1 MQSRYRHEF
10 RKARLELLLASA
22 LCAGAANAADV
33 RVSQTQM
40 VVEHITVSSPRPY
53 ADVKRD
59 LEGRLG
65 RLDEKIRG
73 LLRDNNVEGLR
84 AAVAQTAGK
93 DGLIIHYVGVH
104 GDWLIMKGKRD
115 NVVEYFIGNVL
126 SAVEMTSVNFGSGL
140 YAPLRIVLYE
150 NSRGGS
156 TIEYDRPSTQLSQ
169 YHSAEIDDMG
179 RSLDERLAKLC
190 ASALAGQ

>member
-1 MQSRYRHEF
+1 MKSSSRTSSL
-10 RKARLELLLASA
+10 ACRLLVCLA
-22 LCAGAANAADV
+22 CAAGTAMAQAADV
-33 RVSQTQM
+33 RASQTQM
-40 VVEHITVSSPRPY
+40 VVEHVTLSSARPY

-59 LEGRLG
+59 LEDRLG
-65 RLDEKIRG
+65 RLDERIRK
-73 LLRDNNVEGLR
+73 LLKDNDVEGLR

-104 GDWLIMKGKRD
+104 GDWLIMKGKRA

-126 SAVEMTSVNFGSGL
+126 SAVEMTSVNYGSGL

-150 NSRGGS
+150 NARGGS

-169 YHSAEIDDMG
+169 YHSADIDDMG
-179 RSLDERLAKLC
+179 RSLDERLSKLC
-190 ASALAGQ
+190 ASVLGG

>member
-1 MQSRYRHEF
+1 MQSKYPYKF
-10 RKARLELLLASA
+10 SKARLTLLAA
-22 LCAGAANAADV
+22 AAMWAGVAHAGDV
-33 RVSQTQM
+33 RVSQTQV
-40 VVEHITVSSPRPY
+40 VVEHVTVSSSRPY

-73 LLRDNNVEGLR
+73 LLRDNDVDGLR

-104 GDWLIMKGKRD
+104 GDWLIMKGKRA
-115 NVVEYFIGNVL
+115 NVIEYFIGNVL
-126 SAVEMTSVNFGSGL
+126 SAVEMTSVNYGSGL

-169 YHSAEIDDMG
+169 YRSAEIDDMG

-190 ASALAGQ
+190 ASALGGQ

>member
-1 MQSRYRHEF
+1 MNSTSRRPSW
-10 RKARLELLLASA
+10 KRLLIACSA
-22 LCAGAANAADV
+22 CALWGGLVHAGEV
-33 RVSQTQM
+33 KVSQTPM
-40 VVEHITVSSPRPY
+40 LVEHVTLSSPRPY

-59 LEGRLG
+59 LEERLG
-65 RLDEKIRG
+65 RLDEHIRK
-73 LLRDNNVEGLR
+73 LLKDNDVEGLR

-104 GDWLIMKGKRD
+104 GDWLIMKGKRA

-126 SAVEMTSVNFGSGL
+126 SAVEMTSVNYGSGL

-150 NSRGGS
+150 NAKGGS

-169 YHSAEIDDMG
+169 YHSADIDDMG
-179 RSLDERLAKLC
+179 RSLDARLSKLC
-190 ASALAGQ
+190 ASVLGG

>member
-1 MQSRYRHEF
+1 
-10 RKARLELLLASA
+10 
-22 LCAGAANAADV
+22 
-33 RVSQTQM
+33 M
-40 VVEHITVSSPRPY
+40 VVEHVTVSSSRHY
-53 ADVKRD
+53 ADVKSD

-65 RLDEKIRG
+65 RLDERIRG
-73 LLRDNNVEGLR
+73 LLRDGNVEGLR

-104 GDWLIMKGKRD
+104 GDWLIMKGKRA
-115 NVVEYFIGNVL
+115 NVIEYFIGNVL
-126 SAVEMTSVNFGSGL
+126 SAVEMTSVNYGSGL
-140 YAPLRIVLYE
+140 YAPLRVVLYE

-190 ASALAGQ
+190 ASALSGQ

>member
-1 MQSRYRHEF
+1 
-10 RKARLELLLASA
+10 
-22 LCAGAANAADV
+22 
-33 RVSQTQM
+33 
-40 VVEHITVSSPRPY
+40 VSSSRPY

-65 RLDEKIRG
+65 RLDERIRG
-73 LLRDNNVEGLR
+73 LLRDNNVDGLR

-104 GDWLIMKGKRD
+104 GDWLIMKGKRA

-126 SAVEMTSVNFGSGL
+126 SAVEMTSVNYGSGL

-190 ASALAGQ
+190 ASALGGQ